1 MQQNKITL
9 DLDYFENIVI
19 YKTLTDS
26 SYLNSIIDKLDEKY
40 IHNKDN
46 KIVYKLIKSF
56 FTVKNKIPN
65 AAELRQYLN
74 TEELKNAF
82 YNSLNRVKNLEKD
95 ISNEELYQNTDRFL
109 KERGISTVVWEYA
122 QNISEGKTI
131 EPTVLLE
138 QVEKVCGISIHND
151 IGLDLFNDT
160 DKIITYFNNPNKH
173 ISTGWRWLDNA
184 IKGGWLAE
192 GNALYTV
199 YGKPN
204 IGKSIVLGNLAD
216 NVAKQGYTVLLIT
229 LEMNEMSYAE
239 RLLSRIT
246 QIKNNDLTKD
256 INLFK
261 QKIEENKKGRILIK
275 EFGTSTIT
283 PFELEAYIEKIQK
296 TGIKIDFIVI
306 DYLDLLV
313 WPQAIEDWKA
323 ITKIAEKLRGMSKK
337 LKIPILTASQ
347 ISRQGYDESPDM
359 KYAAG
364 STGINK
370 TGDVIIGISR
380 TEEDIEMGVMRFN
393 LMKNREGTVF
403 VIVFSFLLFAAGLPP
418 LCFFC
423 LYDAVPCGE

>member
-184 IKGGWLAE
+184 IKG
-192 GNALYTV
+192 Y
-199 YGKPN
+199 
-204 IGKSIVLGNLAD
+204 
-216 NVAKQGYTVLLIT
+216 Q
-229 LEMNEMSYAE
+229 
-239 RLLSRIT
+239 RR
-246 QIKNNDLTKD
+246 
-256 INLFK
+256 
-261 QKIEENKKGRILIK
+261 
-275 EFGTSTIT
+275 
-283 PFELEAYIEKIQK
+283 
-296 TGIKIDFIVI
+296 
-306 DYLDLLV
+306 
-313 WPQAIEDWKA
+313 
-323 ITKIAEKLRGMSKK
+323 
-337 LKIPILTASQ
+337 
-347 ISRQGYDESPDM
+347 
-359 KYAAG
+359 
-364 STGINK
+364 
-370 TGDVIIGISR
+370 
-380 TEEDIEMGVMRFN
+380 
-393 LMKNREGTVF
+393 
-403 VIVFSFLLFAAGLPP
+403 
-418 LCFFC
+418 
-423 LYDAVPCGE
+423 